1 MEKKTDE
8 AKDKDFIYLSSKH
21 IWIAAIVI
29 ATVLIFVGSYLVI
42 KKNSDSCQGDICEGN
57 PVLNNQ
63 DVVAEVNGQQITN
76 EQFNKEIDMIL
87 FLQGMPAEYKNMI
100 PEEQLLNQTILM
112 ALLYQEATKQGY
124 SIDREE
130 VQNLLAQSLVN
141 NDMDLTEFKKV
152 LENKSINY
160 DELIDLNAKQRVIN
174 KFLNDT
180 VYEGILVNDDEA
192 LKYYNANKDK
202 LIVPEQVNVSHILVN
217 TSAEAEQIIK
227 RLDNGEDFTDIAKEE
242 SLDNTINLGYIRE
255 GMTVQEFENASF
267 ALKKA
272 GDYTEEPVKTQYGYH
287 VILLNGR
294 EEERQL
300 DFSEIKDQLKQLL
313 LSQEQS
319 DRLKAYITQLMAK
332 SDIKNYLTG

>member
-255 GMTVQEFENASF
+255 GMTVPEFENASF